1 MPKSY
6 FLTCGFLFPVSTVNI
21 ITGLRSFLLWYSR
34 GKVTFAGHMC
44 CPQFLGVYYF
54 FPIILVGLHF
64 CGHHYFFWCLRFGG
78 FLLFLSDLP
87 FWDSFIIGKSSVV
100 RSKQCKAASNQVIQV
115 HTGPNRV
122 IRGQTRQNVTKCGQM
137 GLKGAKQGQ
146 TGPNGA
152 KRGQTKPNWAK

>member
-1 MPKSY
+1 MFQLDAISSFNYEHHYRSKVILAVVLKGKSHICWSHVLSSI
-6 FLTCGFLFPVSTVNI
+6 FGCILFCFHNFGWSSF
-21 ITGLRSFLLWYSR
+21 LRSSLFFLVS
-34 GKVTFAGHMC
+34 
-44 CPQFLGVYYF
+44 P
-54 FPIILVGLHF
+54 
-64 CGHHYFFWCLRFGG
+64 FWG